1 MSRHSPMFHRAGVGG
16 DLRDR
21 PTVRQSTRL
30 AQWTRQY
37 TPRTCSVATPAKRTP
52 TTSVPRRCPF
62 LRHYL
67 SAETRPPAPAPALR
81 KRLRPALRAVPE
93 MPSECACAHSL
104 QPPPASFLFP
114 KTGGSARPFRTP
126 PRHSRSTP
134 TAPAPANTETKAI
147 AFSVAPSLPLRAPR
161 WHGQFPILVAPRPRR
176 RAAPRHFSAA
186 ARISV

>member
-1 MSRHSPMFHRAGVGG
+1 MFHRAGVGG

-21 PTVRQSTRL
+21 PAVRQSTRL

-52 TTSVPRRCPF
+52 TTSVPRRCRSCDIISAPKHAPLPLPLPSGNACGPRCVPF
-62 LRHYL
+62 RKCPR
-67 SAETRPPAPAPALR
+67 SAPARFLCGPRPLLFYFPKRGGVPYPSALR
-81 KRLRPALRAVPE
+81 PDTAA
-93 MPSECACAHSL
+93 A
-104 QPPPASFLFP
+104 PP
-114 KTGGSARPFRTP
+114 
-126 PRHSRSTP
+126 
-134 TAPAPANTETKAI
+134 
-147 AFSVAPSLPLRAPR
+147 LPLRQRTPKRKLSPSPWPLRSPSPLRSPR